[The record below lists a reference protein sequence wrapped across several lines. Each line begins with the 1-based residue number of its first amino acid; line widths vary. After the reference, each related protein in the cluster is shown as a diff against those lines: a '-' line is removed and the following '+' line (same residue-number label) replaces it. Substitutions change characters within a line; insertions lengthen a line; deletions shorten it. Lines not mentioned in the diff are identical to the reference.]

1 MAISTA
7 TREEMGK
14 EFTVLRIKQRLT
26 SSRSNNLFSGN
37 ILGKRQ
43 APVNNGNGNL
53 LGNLNNNQGGNG

>member
-1 MAISTA
+1 
-7 TREEMGK
+7 MGK